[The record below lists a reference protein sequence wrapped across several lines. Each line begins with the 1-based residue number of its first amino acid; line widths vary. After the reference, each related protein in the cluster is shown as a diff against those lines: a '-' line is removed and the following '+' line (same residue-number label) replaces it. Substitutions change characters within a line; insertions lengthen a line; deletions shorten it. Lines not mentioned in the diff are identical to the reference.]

1 MKATFSKKMVFSTL
15 IPMLWVFSSCTFYKT
30 VPLVNTAMTINNNI
44 NNNRTFIIHSNDF
57 SKDYMLVSPRFENE
71 ILSGTIVNLPKGR
84 SPDLTKEAFPK
95 RNAKTYNPKNVIHVH
110 TVFASI
116 ALGEST
122 MKLSEIQSLRYNEV
136 DKVRSI
142 LGTAGMITGTT
153 VVSLSTFL
161 AIACNCPEVSSY
173 NATAETKHGNLFPGS
188 VLNSLERDDY
198 VLLEK
203 AELDKNNALNLRISN
218 VTAETQYLNQ
228 LEILEVEHEGFEHIA
243 LTDKNDLV
251 AYNKV
256 ITPINTI
263 ENESKNVSDLFLEK
277 DGKSYQ
283 FDNIEAEKLNEVV
296 LKFDKSTL
304 SDNPALVIYGQ
315 QSKWLDTVAM
325 VMLSQ
330 AGNYQ
335 EKWTNNNDTRI
346 PSKKWKND
354 NKKRGLSLNVY
365 LKKENK
371 WKYAGTYHDVGTSHK
386 RTILMPLN
394 LADLNG
400 GVVEIKLESAF
411 KIWEIDYAGLTDNWS
426 TELKT
431 TPLELNHAT
440 NENSESVTAAIAT
453 TDEEEVVQNQG
464 GFVEINATT
473 SNSKE
478 STLVLHGFGY
488 YHKHSDF
495 DNNINWL
502 FFAKFKQ
509 KMGLHD
515 VSKALYQYSLVQ

>member
-1 MKATFSKKMVFSTL
+1 MKAKFSKKMVYGTL
-15 IPMLWVFSSCTFYKT
+15 MLMLWVFSSCKFYKT
-30 VPLVNTAMTINNNI
+30 VPLDNTAANITNNI
-44 NNNRTFIIHSNDF
+44 NNNKTFIIHSNDF

-71 ILSGTIVNLPKGR
+71 ILSGTIINLPEGR
-84 SPDLTKEAFPK
+84 SPDLTKEAFPR
-95 RNAKTYNPKNVIHVH
+95 RNAKTYNPKNVVH
-110 TVFASI
+110 IQTVFASI

-122 MKLSEIQSLRYNEV
+122 MKLSEIQSLSYNEV
-136 DKVRSI
+136 ARGRST
-142 LGTAGMITGTT
+142 LATAGVVTGAT
-153 VVSLSTFL
+153 VVGLGTFL
-161 AIACNCPEVSSY
+161 AIACNCPEVSSF
-173 NATAETKHGNLFPGS
+173 NAVAETKHGNLFPGS

-203 AELDKNNALNLRISN
+203 AELGENNELNLRIAN

-228 LEILEVEHEGFEHIA
+228 LEILEVEHTGFEYVA

-251 AYNKV
+251 AYNKA
-256 ITPINTI
+256 IPPINAI

-277 DGKSYQ
+277 DGESYQ

-335 EKWTNNNDTRI
+335 EKWTNNNDTRL
-346 PSKKWKND
+346 SAEKWKNE

-365 LKKENK
+365 FKKENK
-371 WKYAGTYHDVGTSHK
+371 WKYVGTYHDVGTSHK
-386 RTILMPLN
+386 RTILMPLD
-394 LADLNG
+394 LSGLNG
-400 GVVEIKLESAF
+400 DMVEIKLESAF

-431 TPLELNHAT
+431 TALKLNHAT
-440 NENSESVTAAIAT
+440 NENGENITAAIAS
-453 TDEEEVVQNQG
+453 TDEEEVVQNQD

-473 SNSKE
+473 SNTKE